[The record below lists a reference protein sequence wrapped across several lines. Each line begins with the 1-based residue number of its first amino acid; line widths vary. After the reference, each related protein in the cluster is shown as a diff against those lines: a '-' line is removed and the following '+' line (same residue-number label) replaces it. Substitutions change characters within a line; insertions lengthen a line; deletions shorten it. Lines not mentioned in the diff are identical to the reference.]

1 MPGSFRPGPREP
13 VENNKWASR
22 PFFFPRRACLRDAGV
37 VTLDVARIATEL
49 AALVQRTVAGLGY
62 ELVDLE
68 RAGHG
73 LLRVTL
79 DTPQPGGIGLDDCE
93 RVSRQLTHLFAV
105 ENVDYDRLEVS
116 SPGLDRPLRGVR
128 DFERFIGAEVALQL
142 HAPHEGRRRLRGTVL
157 AAGGAPGAEWIRL
170 RESPPQPPATG
181 RRGAGRAKRNE
192 ASEMPVHELELAG
205 VEKARLVPQ
214 VDFGSKARPAA
225 APNGERSQ

>member
-1 MPGSFRPGPREP
+1 MGFSP
-13 VENNKWASR
+13 V
-22 PFFFPRRACLRDAGV
+22 FFFRAARARAARPW
-37 VTLDVARIATEL
+37 VTLRVARIANEL

-68 RAGHG
+68 RAGQG

-79 DTPQPGGIGLDDCE
+79 DTSQPGGVGLDDCE

-128 DFERFIGAEVALQL
+128 DFERFVGAEVTLQL

-157 AAGGAPGAEWIRL
+157 AAGGAPGAEWVRL
-170 RESPPQPPATG
+170 RESPPQPVPGA
-181 RRGAGRAKRNE
+181 RRGPAKANRN
-192 ASEMPVHELELAG
+192 AMPEMPVFELELAA
-205 VEKARLVPQ
+205 VDKARLVPQ